1 MNSEPENALPELA
14 FAELSE
20 SLQAACG
27 RAGWSELMPVQA
39 KAIPYVLAGR
49 DLMVHSRTGSGKTG
63 AFILPLFDLLDRAEA
78 STQALV
84 LVPTR
89 ELARQVHREAEM
101 LFGDSGLRTVSV
113 YGGVGYGPQL
123 DGLREGAHLVVGT
136 PGRILDHLERRSMVL
151 DKLRV
156 LIFDEADRM
165 LSVGFYPDM
174 KAIDTYLP
182 RKRHGYMFSA
192 TYPPVVLSL
201 AEQFLHEPEMLSLS
215 KGHEAVAETDH
226 VAYEVG
232 NQEKSRSLI
241 RIIEMENPDSAIIF
255 TNTKANANF
264 VAVVLQRFGYDAE
277 QISSDLSQAAR
288 EKVLARLYEH
298 ELRFL
303 VATDVAARGID
314 VENLSHVILYDF
326 PEDPESYI
334 HRTGRTGRAGA
345 SGEAIALVDPVEN
358 LRLKAVARRYDIE
371 VEKRPLP
378 SDDDI
383 AAIVAERVTAV
394 LEAKLRKLDRL
405 VVERMRRMDPLVR
418 HLAEDEDERRILTM
432 LLDEHYQGL
441 LHAVPDLPP
450 LHTTRR
456 GTDSGRGGTEE
467 AAARR
472 GGRRGGP
479 GGGGRGG
486 RGGGGGRSGGRRRR

>member
-1 MNSEPENALPELA
+1 MNIEPENALPELT
-14 FAELSE
+14 FDELSAP
-20 SLQAACG
+20 LRAACA
-27 RAGWSELMPVQA
+27 RAGWNDVMPVQA
-39 KAIPYVLAGR
+39 KAIPYILAGR
-49 DLMVHSRTGSGKTG
+49 DIMVHSRTGSGKTG
-63 AFILPLFDLLDRAEA
+63 AFLLPLLELLDPADA
-78 STQALV
+78 TTQALV
-84 LVPTR
+84 LAPTR
-89 ELARQVHREAEM
+89 ELARQVHKEAEM
-101 LFGDSGLRTVSV
+101 IFADTGLRTVSV

-123 DGLREGAHLVVGT
+123 DGLKEGAHLVVGT

-156 LIFDEADRM
+156 LVFDEADRM

-182 RKRHGYMFSA
+182 RKRRGFMFSA

-201 AEQFLHEPEMLSLS
+201 ANQFLEEPEMLSLS
-215 KGHEAVAETDH
+215 RGHEAVAETDH
-226 VAYEVG
+226 VAYETG
-232 NQEKSRSLI
+232 NAEKSRCLI
-241 RIIEMENPDSAIIF
+241 RVIEMENPDSAIVF

-277 QISSDLSQAAR
+277 QISSDLSQANR
-288 EKVLARLYEH
+288 EKVLARLYDH
-298 ELRFL
+298 DLRFL

-314 VENLSHVILYDF
+314 VDNLSHVVLYDF

-358 LRLKAVARRYDIE
+358 LRLKAVARRYDID

-378 SDDDI
+378 SDEDI
-383 AAIVAERVTAV
+383 AAIVAERVTAM

-405 VVERMRRMDPLVR
+405 VVERMRRMEPLVER
-418 HLAEDEDERRILTM
+418 LAEDEDERKVLAM
-432 LLDEHYQGL
+432 LLDEHYQAS

-456 GTDSGRGGTEE
+456 GTDSGRGDDEF
-467 AAARR
+467 
-472 GGRRGGP
+472 
-479 GGGGRGG
+479 GGRGG
-486 RGGGGGRSGGRRRR
+486 RGGGKRSGRGGGGRRTGGRRRSR